1 MGWDPGDYTVAFQ
14 SRFGPEK
21 WIGPSTAEVL
31 EGLHARN
38 IRRPL
43 VVAPGFTTD
52 CLETLDELG
61 NEGRDEFVKGGGTR
75 SDYALC
81 PCLND
86 HETWIQTMVE
96 LVRGAP
102 RQNHDN
108 RLNTVRKSTYGVP
121 VQRRPSAVRDRRV
134 ARVGRRLATCVR
146 EIAFVDSR
154 AAVPSGATILHDEDA
169 YAHLLEVICGLDSP
183 MVGET
188 EVLHQFKVFAANIRR

>member
-1 MGWDPGDYTVAFQ
+1 VLTFHGLPERYVTSGDPYREHCDRTVAALTRVMGWDPGDYTVAFQ

-38 IRRPL
+38 IHRPL

-61 NEGRDEFVKGGGTR
+61 NEGRHEFVKGGGAR

-96 LVRGAP
+96 LV
-102 RQNHDN
+102 
-108 RLNTVRKSTYGVP
+108 KS
-121 VQRRPSAVRDRRV
+121 A
-134 ARVGRRLATCVR
+134 
-146 EIAFVDSR
+146 
-154 AAVPSGATILHDEDA
+154 
-169 YAHLLEVICGLDSP
+169 SP
-183 MVGET
+183 T
-188 EVLHQFKVFAANIRR
+188 KP